1 MKTMTSFHLKVLRGI
16 LKFSKVSPIAPLF
29 FLLGELP
36 IEATLHLDI
45 LTLFWSIWANPQ
57 TKIHDIVKYL
67 LMMSGASS
75 LTWSAHV
82 RILFQLYH
90 LPDPLTLLSETPWTK
105 ERWKMTIR
113 TAVTTYTE
121 AIWRRKAAD
130 NSKLGFL
137 NVQTLGLSRKVHPV
151 LLGIITTQDVM
162 RSRIHVR
169 MLAGDYPC
177 FANIGSHLHGDNYC
191 KLCQALR
198 PQTPAPVEG
207 MVHLVTMCRATAETR
222 TRILPDLLNLVS
234 QYYPYNQIL
243 LEPNPTQLT
252 QFILDPTSLNL
263 PVGIRICSNSKDLHK
278 VITVCRNICFSIHK
292 DRTKQLRIFN

>member
-1 MKTMTSFHLKVLRGI
+1 
-16 LKFSKVSPIAPLF
+16 
-29 FLLGELP
+29 
-36 IEATLHLDI
+36 
-45 LTLFWSIWANPQ
+45 
-57 TKIHDIVKYL
+57 
-67 LMMSGASS
+67 
-75 LTWSAHV
+75 
-82 RILFQLYH
+82 
-90 LPDPLTLLSETPWTK
+90 
-105 ERWKMTIR
+105 MTIK
-113 TAVTTYTE
+113 TAVITHSE
-121 AIWRRKAAD
+121 AIRRRKAAD

-137 NVQTLGLSRKVHPV
+137 NGTIKEGSPSAPWYPHNT
-151 LLGIITTQDVM
+151 GCYA
-162 RSRIHVR
+162 HVR

-292 DRTKQLRIFN
+292 DRTKQLRILK